1 MKSYKTILKNE
12 EIETVV
18 NKSRFIGHCT
28 RVLNEEEAIGFIQEI
43 KNRHRDATHNV
54 FAYVIGL
61 DNEIQRY
68 SDDGEPNGTAGIPII
83 NYLKNMELTNIA
95 VVVTR
100 YFGGIKLGTG
110 GLARAYAGASRD
122 AVEKGKIVE
131 AKQFIRIK
139 LLFDYSLIGK
149 IENTLSQKKTLIAEK
164 TFDEK
169 VAFVILAEKDEATE
183 LLENLV
189 NLTANQIAATELES
203 QYYLKDGNNIY
214 AL

>member
-18 NKSRFIGHCT
+18 NKSRFVGHCA
-28 RVLNEEEAIGFIQEI
+28 RVLNEEEAIGFIQDI
-43 KNRHRDATHNV
+43 KNSHRDATHNV

-68 SDDGEPNGTAGIPII
+68 SDDGEPNGTVGIPII
-83 NYLKNMELTNIA
+83 NFLKNMELTNIA

-110 GLARAYAGASRD
+110 GLARAYAGAARD

-131 AKQFIRIK
+131 AKQFSRIR
-139 LLFDYSLIGK
+139 LGFDYSLIGK
-149 IENTLSQKKTLIAEK
+149 IENTLSQKKTLITEK
-164 TFDEK
+164 VFDEK
-169 VAFVILAEKDEATE
+169 VAFVILAEKDEVTE

-203 QYYLKDGNNIY
+203 QYYLKDGSNIY
-214 AL
+214 DI